1 MGDEGGASGVTA
13 GRIGTT
19 TVPVD
24 MWGFFPKETP
34 GAIRVVQNIPGVAG
48 ISGSG
53 YLAEV
58 HFRVIGTRGVS
69 TTITLQNGV
78 LSDKNAKEIA
88 ANWMSSSV
96 RVAEK
101 GAAIQSPVTSQPTGS
116 VSSSPGSSQGA
127 SAPSGPPAPASGP
140 APSDAPRPP
149 APALSLG
156 DAILSFVESHRVWLI
171 LGLAGAAILT
181 LVIVLLRK
189 ATARD

>member
-1 MGDEGGASGVTA
+1 MHTA
-13 GRIGTT
+13 L
-19 TVPVD
+19 
-24 MWGFFPKETP
+24 
-34 GAIRVVQNIPGVAG
+34 RVVQNIPGVAG

-69 TTITLQNGV
+69 TIITLQNAV

-116 VSSSPGSSQGA
+116 GSVSPSPGSGQDT

-140 APSDAPRPP
+140 APSDEPRPP
-149 APALSLG
+149 VPALSLG

-171 LGLAGAAILT
+171 LGLVGAAILT